1 MIKTK
6 KHEKLTESNISHVI
20 ELLRSDKPITKKEA
34 CSILNISYNT
44 TRLANIIQ
52 EHEETMRYRELRKNQ
67 NKGKGL
73 TESEKKQIIE
83 YYLEGDNIMNI
94 AKQIYR
100 SPAFVKAVI
109 ERLGIPQ
116 KLAESDYKGRRNAI
130 LPEQC
135 VKEIFEVGEKV
146 WSPRDNKFAE
156 IVEDYGMSNKYESH
170 SYRLWVLEPC
180 DTSKTYFPHLDGTKT
195 GYTSFAL
202 AYELGSLEHIKEY
215 L

>member
-20 ELLRSDKPITKKEA
+20 DLLRAEKPITKKEA

-52 EHEETMRYRELRKNQ
+52 EHEDTMQYRELRKNQ

-94 AKQIYR
+94 AKQLYR
-100 SPAFVKAVI
+100 SPAFIKSVI

-116 KLAESDYKGRRNAI
+116 KLAESDYKGRRNAL

-135 VKEIFEVGEKV
+135 VKETFEVGEKV
-146 WSPRDNKFAE
+146 WSPRENKFAE
-156 IVEDYGMSNKYESH
+156 IIADYGMNNKYESRC
-170 SYRLWVLEPC
+170 YRLWVLEPC
-180 DTSKTYFPHLDGTKT
+180 DTSKTYFPHLDGTRT

-215 L
+215 I

>member
-20 ELLRSDKPITKKEA
+20 ELLRSEKPITKKEA

-156 IVEDYGMSNKYESH
+156 IVEDYGMSEKYESH
-170 SYRLWVLEPC
+170 CYRLWVLEPC
-180 DTSKTYFPHLDGTKT
+180 DTSKTYFPHLDGTRT

>member
-6 KHEKLTESNISHVI
+6 KHEKLTETNISHVI
-20 ELLRSDKPITKKEA
+20 ELLRAEKPITKKEA

-52 EHEETMRYRELRKNQ
+52 EHEDTMQYRELRKNQ

-135 VKEIFEVGEKV
+135 VKETFEVGEKV

-180 DTSKTYFPHLDGTKT
+180 DTSKTYFPHLDGTRT

>member
-1 MIKTK
+1 
-6 KHEKLTESNISHVI
+6 
-20 ELLRSDKPITKKEA
+20 
-34 CSILNISYNT
+34 
-44 TRLANIIQ
+44 
-52 EHEETMRYRELRKNQ
+52 
-67 NKGKGL
+67 
-73 TESEKKQIIE
+73 
-83 YYLEGDNIMNI
+83 MNI

-135 VKEIFEVGEKV
+135 VKETFEVGEKV

-180 DTSKTYFPHLDGTKT
+180 DTSKTYFPHLDGTRT

>member
-20 ELLRSDKPITKKEA
+20 ELLRAEKPITKKEA

-44 TRLANIIQ
+44 TRLSNIIQ
-52 EHEETMRYRELRKNQ
+52 EHEETMQYRELRKNQ

-83 YYLEGDNIMNI
+83 YYIEGENVMNI
-94 AKQIYR
+94 AKHLYR
-100 SPAFVKAVI
+100 SPAFIKSVI

-116 KLAESDYKGRRNAI
+116 KLAESDYKGRKNAM

-135 VKEIFEVGEKV
+135 VKETFEVGEKV
-146 WSPRDNKFAE
+146 WSTRDNKFAE
-156 IVEDYGMSNKYESH
+156 ILQDYGMSDKYDSRC
-170 SYRLWVLEPC
+170 YRLWVLEPC
-180 DTSKTYFPHLDGTKT
+180 DTSKTYFPHLDGTRT
-195 GYTSFAL
+195 GYNSFAL
-202 AYELGSLEHIKEY
+202 AYELGSLSHIKEY
-215 L
+215 I

>member
-6 KHEKLTESNISHVI
+6 KHEKLTETNISHVI
-20 ELLRSDKPITKKEA
+20 ELLRAEKPITKKEA

-52 EHEETMRYRELRKNQ
+52 EHEDTMQYRELRKNQ

-94 AKQIYR
+94 AKQLYR
-100 SPAFVKAVI
+100 SPAFIKSVI

-116 KLAESDYKGRRNAI
+116 KLAESDYKGRRNAL

-135 VKEIFEVGEKV
+135 VKETFEVGEKV

-180 DTSKTYFPHLDGTKT
+180 DTSKTYFPHLDGTRT

>member
-1 MIKTK
+1 MIKVK

-20 ELLRSDKPITKKEA
+20 SLLKGDNPITKKEA

-44 TRLANIIQ
+44 TRLNNIIT
-52 EHEETMRYRELRKNQ
+52 EHEETLKFRELRKNQ

-73 TESEKKQIIE
+73 TETEKKQIIQ
-83 YYLEGDNIMNI
+83 YYLEGENVLSIS
-94 AKQIYR
+94 KSIYR
-100 SPAFVKAVI
+100 SAAFVKAVI
-109 ERLGIPQ
+109 DRLGIPQ
-116 KLAESDYKGRRNAI
+116 RLAESDYKGRRNAI

-135 VKEIFEVGEKV
+135 VKETFEIGEKV

-156 IVEDYGMSNKYESH
+156 IVEDYGIDDKYESRC
-170 SYRLWVLEPC
+170 YRLWVLEPC
-180 DTSKTYFPHLDGTKT
+180 DTSKTYFPHLDGTRT

-202 AYELGSLEHIKEY
+202 AYELGSLQHIKEY